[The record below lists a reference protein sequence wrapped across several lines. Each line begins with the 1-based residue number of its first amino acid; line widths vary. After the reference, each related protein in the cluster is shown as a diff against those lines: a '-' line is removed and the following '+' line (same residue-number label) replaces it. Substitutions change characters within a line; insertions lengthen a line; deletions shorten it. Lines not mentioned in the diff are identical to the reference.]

1 MLTHMHLSH
10 PSRNEDPQ
18 LSDIPNKRGSR
29 HSDLGRSHLILSS
42 LWRCSS
48 IERATPLQHRTPT
61 HRTPTHPPAPHRT
74 PTCGAEREWRG
85 RHEPRGISPAEL
97 GTQCRDDAF
106 REARLRVDHT
116 ACEHTSKASSDPL
129 PSHATHHARTPH
141 HTALTN
147 THPHHTHP
155 HQPHAT
161 PAHTTPAHT
170 TLTTPAH
177 TTHWSERM
185 LGRGARCRSHDWSR
199 GLPGRLT
206 VDRMPA
212 GDRSTTAHAEAAPL
226 HPPCEGTDQHQT
238 HATRHMPHASRLTPP
253 SAAAL
258 TTAARV

>member
-1 MLTHMHLSH
+1 MQF
-10 PSRNEDPQ
+10 N
-18 LSDIPNKRGSR
+18 
-29 HSDLGRSHLILSS
+29 
-42 LWRCSS
+42 
-48 IERATPLQHRTPT
+48 RACHTPT
-61 HRTPTHPPAPHRT
+61 PHTSRTPTHPPAPHRT

-129 PSHATHHARTPH
+129 PLSRHTPHATHHAPH
-141 HTALTN
+141 LTHPRHAPSHAPNHTALTH
-147 THPHHTHP
+147 TSPTPHHP
-155 HQPHAT
+155 
-161 PAHTTPAHT
+161 HTTPAHT

-185 LGRGARCRSHDWSR
+185 LGRGARCRSHDWNQ

-206 VDRMPA
+206 VDRMPT

-238 HATRHMPHASRLTPP
+238 HAPHATRPTQHTSHLTPRP
-253 SAAAL
+253 RRRSQ
-258 TTAARV
+258 RNPNPYPYPNPYP